1 MPVITN
7 LLAIALFILIVVCG
21 LSAIA
26 GIAYWLTRNDIRK
39 QDRLKC
45 LTTLVRAVV
54 AVSAAVISAGTAVI
68 YVGRFLRI
76 GPGG

>member
-7 LLAIALFILIVVCG
+7 LLAIVLFILIVVGG

-39 QDRLKC
+39 QDRLEW

-54 AVSAAVISAGTAVI
+54 AVSAAVTSAGTAVAF
-68 YVGRFLRI
+68 VGRFLRI
-76 GPGG
+76 WPGG